1 MLPVKVAY
9 FFLIVFPVVH
19 ISFVFVLFLS
29 ETSRASQQARGDVI
43 STMIV
48 LQHTIFFG
56 SVVNG
61 GVTLPL
67 VVDGEGE
74 AEQVCLDVLLYLW
87 IERILGGVGMLSHE
101 GLDLNVELANTVGR
115 GDVKVLRFGMIGDDF
130 GIVRQL
136 LLAGD
141 CEEHAQKKG

>member
-1 MLPVKVAY
+1 ML
-9 FFLIVFPVVH
+9 F
-19 ISFVFVLFLS
+19 
-29 ETSRASQQARGDVI
+29 Q
-43 STMIV
+43 TMIV

-74 AEQVCLDVLLYLW
+74 AEKVSLDVLLYLW
-87 IERILGGVGMLSHE
+87 IERILLGVGVTGHE
-101 GLDLNVELANTVGR
+101 GLDLNVELANTVGS
-115 GDVKVLRFGMIGDDF
+115 GYVKGLWLGMIGDDF
-130 GIVRQL
+130 GIVRQF

-141 CEEHAQKKG
+141 CEEYAQNKGNKGKSAEGDKAVGFRKYPPPPPWISVYLRAS